1 MNNIIARQSIYNSL
15 SIFFAFFLGA
25 INTLFLYPSI
35 LNEQFYGLITA
46 LLAFSNIIQ
55 PILSFGV
62 QHTIIKF
69 YSNCK
74 DKIEQNSLLIY
85 SIVFPFILILF
96 FSIFF
101 NLKYDLISN
110 YLSSENSLIKKYVFF
125 ILLISISTSY
135 FEVFYSW
142 LKVKKKTV
150 FGNFMKE
157 VYPRLLTFTLLLSY
171 FFVLIDI
178 DEFIIFFIVGY
189 YLRLAIIFI
198 TSLFNHSLSISKISF
213 SRDWFIYS
221 GYIFLSAFAA
231 SILIDIDKSM
241 ISQFLKIENVA
252 YYSIGAFIAALVDIP
267 SRGMFQII
275 NPMVSEVLSENNFKR
290 LKNLF
295 EKSSLNLF
303 LGAGLIFLLI
313 NLNISDLYKII
324 EKLYNTDTYSVGIP
338 IVLIIS
344 ISKLISSTTGC
355 INSIITNSKYYYYIL
370 FFSFGSA
377 VVVFILNIYF
387 IKFYGIIG
395 AAISTL
401 IVLTLF
407 NILKLILVYNKFN
420 IHPFNKNFL
429 KILLLILSVYFIIS
443 FIDFGM
449 NPYFQIILR
458 SIIILSVYFF
468 VLFYFNLSM
477 DIKKMIISIIK
488 KSGPLKKKT

>member
-15 SIFFAFFLGA
+15 SILFAFFLGA

-69 YSNCK
+69 YSHCK
-74 DKIEQNSLLIY
+74 DKNEQNSLLIY
-85 SIVFPFILILF
+85 SLVFPFILIIF
-96 FSIFF
+96 FSTFF
-101 NLKYDLISN
+101 NLKYDHISS
-110 YLSSENSLIKKYVFF
+110 YLSSENELIKKYVFF

-135 FEVFYSW
+135 FEIFYSW
-142 LKVKKKTV
+142 LKVKRKTI

-157 VYPRLLTFTLLLSY
+157 VYPRLLTFTLLISY
-171 FFVLIDI
+171 FFLLIDI
-178 DEFIIFFIVGY
+178 DEFIIFFIIGY
-189 YLRLAIIFI
+189 YFRLVVIII
-198 TSLFNHSLSISKISF
+198 TSLFNHSLSLSKISF
-213 SRDWFIYS
+213 SRDWFVYS

-241 ISQFLKIENVA
+241 ISQFLTIENVA

-275 NPMVSEVLSENNFKR
+275 NPVVSEVLSKNNFKR
-290 LKNLF
+290 LKKLL

-303 LGAGLIFLLI
+303 LASGLIFLLI
-313 NLNISDLYKII
+313 NLNISDLYEII
-324 EKLYNTDTYSVGIP
+324 EKLNNTDSYSVGIP
-338 IVLIIS
+338 IVFIIS
-344 ISKLISSTTGC
+344 FSKLISSTTGC

-377 VVVFILNIYF
+377 IAVFILNIYF
-387 IKFYGIIG
+387 ISFYGILG

-429 KILLLILSVYFIIS
+429 KILVLITSLYFLVS
-443 FIDFGM
+443 YIDFNS
-449 NPYFQIILR
+449 NPYLMIIFR
-458 SIIILSVYFF
+458 SIIIIVIYVF
-468 VLFYFNLSM
+468 VLIYFNLSE
-477 DIKKMIISIIK
+477 DIKILVEDIVK
-488 KSGPLKKKT
+488 KIRSTF

>member
-35 LNEQFYGLITA
+35 LTEQFYGLITA

-74 DKIEQNSLLIY
+74 DKMEQNSLLIY
-85 SIVFPFILILF
+85 SVVFPFILILF

-110 YLSSENSLIKKYVFF
+110 YLSSKNSLIKKYIFF
-125 ILLISISTSY
+125 IILISISTSY

-142 LKVKKKTV
+142 LKIKRKTI

-157 VYPRLLTFTLLLSY
+157 VYPRLLTFTLLILY
-171 FFVLIDI
+171 FFLLIDI
-178 DEFIIFFIVGY
+178 NEFIIYFIVGY
-189 YLRLAIIFI
+189 YLRLVIII
-198 TSLFNHSLSISKISF
+198 IKASFNHSLSLSKISF
-213 SRDWFIYS
+213 SRDWFVYS

-241 ISQFLKIENVA
+241 ISQFLTIENVA

-267 SRGMFQII
+267 SRGLFQII
-275 NPMVSEVLSENNFKR
+275 NPMVSEVLSKNNLQR
-290 LKNLF
+290 LKNLL
-295 EKSSLNLF
+295 EKSALNLF
-303 LGAGLIFLLI
+303 LVSGLIFLLI

-324 EKLYNTDTYSVGIP
+324 EKLYNTDSYSVGIP

-377 VVVFILNIYF
+377 IVVFILNIYF
-387 IKFYGIIG
+387 ISFYGIIG

-401 IVLTLF
+401 IVLTVF
-407 NILKLILVYNKFN
+407 NFLKLILVYNKFK

-429 KILLLILSVYFIIS
+429 KILLLIVSIYFITS
-443 FIDFGM
+443 FINFNM
-449 NPYFQIILR
+449 NPYFQITLR
-458 SIIILSVYFF
+458 SILILFVYLYF
-468 VLFYFNLSM
+468 LFYFNLSE
-477 DIKKMIISIIK
+477 DIKKLMIDLKK
-488 KSGPLKKKT
+488 KSGLF

>member
-15 SIFFAFFLGA
+15 SILFAFFLGA

-69 YSNCK
+69 YSHCK
-74 DKIEQNSLLIY
+74 DKNEQNSLLIY
-85 SIVFPFILILF
+85 SLFFPFILIIF
-96 FSIFF
+96 FSTFF
-101 NLKYDLISN
+101 NLKYDHISS
-110 YLSSENSLIKKYVFF
+110 YLSSENELIKKYVFF

-135 FEVFYSW
+135 FEIFYSW
-142 LKVKKKTV
+142 LKVKRKTI

-157 VYPRLLTFTLLLSY
+157 VYPRLLTFTLLISY
-171 FFVLIDI
+171 FFLLIDI
-178 DEFIIFFIVGY
+178 DEFIIFFIIGY
-189 YLRLAIIFI
+189 YFRLVVIII
-198 TSLFNHSLSISKISF
+198 TSLFNHSLSLSKISF
-213 SRDWFIYS
+213 SRDWFVYS

-241 ISQFLKIENVA
+241 ISQFLTIENVA

-275 NPMVSEVLSENNFKR
+275 NPVVSEVLSKNNFKR
-290 LKNLF
+290 LKKLL

-303 LGAGLIFLLI
+303 LASGLIFLLI
-313 NLNISDLYKII
+313 NLNISDLYEII
-324 EKLYNTDTYSVGIP
+324 EKLNNTDSYSVGIP
-338 IVLIIS
+338 IVFIIS
-344 ISKLISSTTGC
+344 FSKLISSTTGC

-377 VVVFILNIYF
+377 ITVFILNIYF
-387 IKFYGIIG
+387 ISFYGILG

-429 KILLLILSVYFIIS
+429 KILVLITSLYFLVS
-443 FIDFGM
+443 YIDFNS
-449 NPYFQIILR
+449 NPYLMIIFR
-458 SIIILSVYFF
+458 SIIIIVIYVF
-468 VLFYFNLSM
+468 VLIYFNLSE
-477 DIKKMIISIIK
+477 DIKILVEDIVK
-488 KSGPLKKKT
+488 KIRSTF

>member
-15 SIFFAFFLGA
+15 SILFAFFLGA

-69 YSNCK
+69 YSHCK
-74 DKIEQNSLLIY
+74 DKNEQNSLLIY
-85 SIVFPFILILF
+85 SLVFPFILIIF
-96 FSIFF
+96 FSTFF
-101 NLKYDLISN
+101 NLKYDHISS
-110 YLSSENSLIKKYVFF
+110 YLSSENDLIKKYVFF

-135 FEVFYSW
+135 FEIFYSW
-142 LKVKKKTV
+142 LKVKRKTI

-157 VYPRLLTFTLLLSY
+157 VYPRLLTFTLLISY
-171 FFVLIDI
+171 FFLLIDI
-178 DEFIIFFIVGY
+178 DEFIIFFIIGY
-189 YLRLAIIFI
+189 YFRLVVIII
-198 TSLFNHSLSISKISF
+198 TSLFNHSLSLSKISF
-213 SRDWFIYS
+213 SRDWFVYS

-241 ISQFLKIENVA
+241 ISQFLTIENVA

-275 NPMVSEVLSENNFKR
+275 NPVVSEVLSKNNFKR
-290 LKNLF
+290 LKKLL

-303 LGAGLIFLLI
+303 LASGLIFLLI
-313 NLNISDLYKII
+313 NLNISDLYEII
-324 EKLYNTDTYSVGIP
+324 EKLNNTDSYSVGIP
-338 IVLIIS
+338 IVFIIS
-344 ISKLISSTTGC
+344 FSKLISSTTGC

-377 VVVFILNIYF
+377 ITVFILNIYF
-387 IKFYGIIG
+387 ISFYGILG

-429 KILLLILSVYFIIS
+429 KILVLITSLYFLVS
-443 FIDFGM
+443 YIDFNS
-449 NPYFQIILR
+449 NPYLMIIFR
-458 SIIILSVYFF
+458 SIIIIVIYVF
-468 VLFYFNLSM
+468 VLIYFNLSE
-477 DIKKMIISIIK
+477 DIKILVEDIVK
-488 KSGPLKKKT
+488 KIRSTF

>member
-15 SIFFAFFLGA
+15 SILFAFFLGA

-69 YSNCK
+69 YSHCK
-74 DKIEQNSLLIY
+74 DKNEQNSLLIY
-85 SIVFPFILILF
+85 SLVFPFILIIF
-96 FSIFF
+96 FSTLF
-101 NLKYDLISN
+101 NLKYDHISS
-110 YLSSENSLIKKYVFF
+110 YLSSENELIKKYVFF

-135 FEVFYSW
+135 FEIFYSW
-142 LKVKKKTV
+142 LKVKRKTI

-157 VYPRLLTFTLLLSY
+157 VYPRLLTFTLLISY
-171 FFVLIDI
+171 FFLLIDI
-178 DEFIIFFIVGY
+178 DEFIIFFIIGY
-189 YLRLAIIFI
+189 YFRLVVIII
-198 TSLFNHSLSISKISF
+198 TSLFNHSLSLSKISF
-213 SRDWFIYS
+213 SRDWFVYS

-241 ISQFLKIENVA
+241 ISQFLTIENVA

-275 NPMVSEVLSENNFKR
+275 NPVVSEVLSKNNFKR
-290 LKNLF
+290 LKKLL

-303 LGAGLIFLLI
+303 LASGLIFLLI
-313 NLNISDLYKII
+313 NLNISDLYEII
-324 EKLYNTDTYSVGIP
+324 EKLNNTDSYSVGIP
-338 IVLIIS
+338 IVFIIS
-344 ISKLISSTTGC
+344 FSKLISSTTGC

-377 VVVFILNIYF
+377 IAVFILNIYF
-387 IKFYGIIG
+387 ISFYGILG

-429 KILLLILSVYFIIS
+429 KILVLITSLYFLVS
-443 FIDFGM
+443 YIDFNS
-449 NPYFQIILR
+449 NPYLMIIFR
-458 SIIILSVYFF
+458 SIIIIVIYVF
-468 VLFYFNLSM
+468 VLIYFNLSE
-477 DIKKMIISIIK
+477 DIKILVEDIVK
-488 KSGPLKKKT
+488 KIRSTF

>member
-15 SIFFAFFLGA
+15 SILFAFFLGA

-69 YSNCK
+69 YSHCK
-74 DKIEQNSLLIY
+74 DKNEQNSLLIY
-85 SIVFPFILILF
+85 SLVFPFILIIF
-96 FSIFF
+96 FSTLF
-101 NLKYDLISN
+101 NLKYDHISS
-110 YLSSENSLIKKYVFF
+110 YLSSENELIKKYVFF

-135 FEVFYSW
+135 FEIFYSW
-142 LKVKKKTV
+142 LKVKRKTI

-157 VYPRLLTFTLLLSY
+157 VYPRLLTFTLLISY
-171 FFVLIDI
+171 FFLLIDI
-178 DEFIIFFIVGY
+178 DEFIIFFIIGY
-189 YLRLAIIFI
+189 YFRLVVIII
-198 TSLFNHSLSISKISF
+198 TSLFNHSLSLSKISF
-213 SRDWFIYS
+213 SRDWFVYS

-241 ISQFLKIENVA
+241 ISQFLTIENVA

-275 NPMVSEVLSENNFKR
+275 NPVVSEVLSKNNFKR
-290 LKNLF
+290 LKKLL

-303 LGAGLIFLLI
+303 LASGLIFLLI
-313 NLNISDLYKII
+313 NLNISDLYEII
-324 EKLYNTDTYSVGIP
+324 EKLNNTDSYSVGIP
-338 IVLIIS
+338 IVFIIS
-344 ISKLISSTTGC
+344 FSKLISSTTGC

-377 VVVFILNIYF
+377 ITVFILNIYF
-387 IKFYGIIG
+387 ISFYGILG

-429 KILLLILSVYFIIS
+429 KILVLITSLYFLVS
-443 FIDFGM
+443 YIDFNS
-449 NPYFQIILR
+449 NPYLMIIFR
-458 SIIILSVYFF
+458 SIIIIVIYVF
-468 VLFYFNLSM
+468 VLIYFNLSE
-477 DIKKMIISIIK
+477 DIKILVEDIVK
-488 KSGPLKKKT
+488 KIRSTF

>member
-142 LKVKKKTV
+142 LKVKKKTI

-157 VYPRLLTFTLLLSY
+157 VYPRILTFALLLSY

-198 TSLFNHSLSISKISF
+198 TSLFNHSLSISNISF

-241 ISQFLKIENVA
+241 ISQFLTIENVA

-275 NPMVSEVLSENNFKR
+275 NPMVSEVLSENNLKR
-290 LKNLF
+290 LKNLL

-324 EKLYNTDTYSVGIP
+324 EKLNNTDSYSVGIP

-377 VVVFILNIYF
+377 IVVFILNIYF

-401 IVLTLF
+401 IVLTVF

-443 FIDFGM
+443 YVDFDM

-458 SIIILSVYFF
+458 SILILSVYIF
-468 VLFYFNLSM
+468 VLLYFNLSR
-477 DIKKMIISIIK
+477 DIKRLIIDLIK
-488 KSGPLKKKT
+488 KSGLLKKET

>member
-198 TSLFNHSLSISKISF
+198 ISLFNHSLSISKISF

-303 LGAGLIFLLI
+303 LGA
-313 NLNISDLYKII
+313 
-324 EKLYNTDTYSVGIP
+324 
-338 IVLIIS
+338 
-344 ISKLISSTTGC
+344 
-355 INSIITNSKYYYYIL
+355 
-370 FFSFGSA
+370 
-377 VVVFILNIYF
+377 
-387 IKFYGIIG
+387 
-395 AAISTL
+395 
-401 IVLTLF
+401 
-407 NILKLILVYNKFN
+407 
-420 IHPFNKNFL
+420 
-429 KILLLILSVYFIIS
+429 
-443 FIDFGM
+443 
-449 NPYFQIILR
+449 
-458 SIIILSVYFF
+458 
-468 VLFYFNLSM
+468 
-477 DIKKMIISIIK
+477 
-488 KSGPLKKKT
+488 

>member
-15 SIFFAFFLGA
+15 SILFAFFLGA

-69 YSNCK
+69 YSHCK
-74 DKIEQNSLLIY
+74 DKNEQNSLLIY
-85 SIVFPFILILF
+85 SLVFPFILIIF
-96 FSIFF
+96 FSTFF
-101 NLKYDLISN
+101 NLKYDHISS
-110 YLSSENSLIKKYVFF
+110 YLSSENDLIKKYVFF

-135 FEVFYSW
+135 FEIFYSW
-142 LKVKKKTV
+142 LKVKRKTI

-157 VYPRLLTFTLLLSY
+157 VYPRLLTFTLLISY
-171 FFVLIDI
+171 FFLLIDI
-178 DEFIIFFIVGY
+178 DEFIIFFIIGY
-189 YLRLAIIFI
+189 YFRLVVIII
-198 TSLFNHSLSISKISF
+198 TSLFNHSLSLSKISF
-213 SRDWFIYS
+213 SRDWFVYS

-241 ISQFLKIENVA
+241 ISQFLTIENVA

-275 NPMVSEVLSENNFKR
+275 NPVVSEVLSKNNFKR
-290 LKNLF
+290 LKKLL

-303 LGAGLIFLLI
+303 LASGLIFLLI
-313 NLNISDLYKII
+313 NLNISDLYEII
-324 EKLYNTDTYSVGIP
+324 EKLNNTDSYSVGIP
-338 IVLIIS
+338 IVFIIS
-344 ISKLISSTTGC
+344 FSKLISSTTGC

-377 VVVFILNIYF
+377 IAVFILNIYF
-387 IKFYGIIG
+387 ISFYGILG

-429 KILLLILSVYFIIS
+429 KILVLITSLYFLVS
-443 FIDFGM
+443 YIDFNS
-449 NPYFQIILR
+449 NPYLMIIFR
-458 SIIILSVYFF
+458 SIIIIVIYVF
-468 VLFYFNLSM
+468 VLIYFNLSE
-477 DIKKMIISIIK
+477 DIKILVEDIVK
-488 KSGPLKKKT
+488 KIRSTF